1 MATLTQSQISQI
13 NWYLGNI
20 RKEFNERFEEGERD
34 LDITFDLFNGSI
46 LMRVI
51 AFNDWRED
59 IYTASQVYDKQKFGD
74 TIEIF
79 DYNENDCIDMWGE
92 NDFEQALEE
101 IQELAE
107 CA

>member
-20 RKEFNERFEEGERD
+20 RKEFDEAVEAGEREF
-34 LDITFDLFNGSI
+34 IKCFELFNGAI
-46 LMRVI
+46 TLRI
-51 AFNDWRED
+51 CAFNDWRED
-59 IYTASQVYDKQKFGD
+59 IYTLDKAYYNNFGE

-79 DYNENDCIDMWGE
+79 DYNESDLIDMWGE
-92 NDFEQALEE
+92 ENYDDAIDE

>member
-20 RKEFNERFEEGERD
+20 RKEFNEAVEAGEREF
-34 LDITFDLFNGSI
+34 IQCFVLFNGAI
-46 LMRVI
+46 TLKVC
-51 AFNDWRED
+51 ALNDWREG
-59 IYTASQVYDKQKFGD
+59 IYTLDKAYYGAFGD

-79 DYNENDCIDMWGE
+79 DYDEKEVVNMWGE
-92 NDFEQALEE
+92 DGYDYAIEE